1 MIKGIGIDIVD
12 RIRFENVSDR
22 PRIFEELFTKKEL
35 QAGVAFHD
43 PSHWSLLFA
52 VKEAVMKAFR
62 VGLHMGSCWHDIEI
76 LHDGIT
82 VSGVFNPCL
91 ERTTT
96 VCATQ
101 TSSKE
106 YALGLV
112 LLQE

>member
-12 RIRFENVSDR
+12 RIRFENVPDR

-35 QAGVAFHD
+35 QEGHTFHD
-43 PSHWSLLFA
+43 PSHWPQRFA
-52 VKEAVMKAFR
+52 VKEAVMKAFS
-62 VGLHMGSCWHDIEI
+62 VGLHMGSHWHDIEI
-76 LHDGIT
+76 LHDGIML
-82 VSGVFNPCL
+82 SGIFNPCL
-91 ERTTT
+91 NRTTT

-101 TSSKE
+101 TSSKQ

>member
-22 PRIFEELFTKKEL
+22 PRIFKELFTEKEL
-35 QAGVAFHD
+35 QEGYAFHD
-43 PSHWSLLFA
+43 PSHWAGCFA
-52 VKEAVMKAFR
+52 LKEAVMKAFC
-62 VGLHMGSCWHDIEI
+62 VGLHMGSYWHDIEI

-82 VSGVFNPCL
+82 VSGIFNPC
-91 ERTTT
+91 RDRKAT
-96 VCATQ
+96 VRASQ
-101 TSSKE
+101 TRSRQ